1 MLMYGGGRQCLF
13 YHLILCYHTPSSRNT
28 LLNKKEKKN
37 FRGLLDTQLVFF
49 VFFFLF
55 FVFFFQSRRGRGKWV
70 FSSFVRRDCSF
81 SDALTFN
88 ALDFPKV

>member
-28 LLNKKEKKN
+28 LLNKKEKKKN
-37 FRGLLDTQLVFF
+37 FRGLLDTQHVFLYF
-49 VFFFLF
+49 
-55 FVFFFQSRRGRGKWV
+55 FFFQSRRGRGKWV

>member
-1 MLMYGGGRQCLF
+1 MLMHGGGRQCLF

-49 VFFFLF
+49 VFFFFCFLYF
-55 FVFFFQSRRGRGKWV
+55 FSRAEEDVVSGCFLRLYGVIAHFRM
-70 FSSFVRRDCSF
+70 
-81 SDALTFN
+81 L
-88 ALDFPKV
+88 